1 MWHFSKG
8 YVIIQMEGISS
19 AKLLKRMG
27 EAGIR
32 VRSATRVG
40 PNTLRLTIP
49 SRRFFELHK
58 LSRGLRV
65 RVHILKRGG
74 FRFVLKKLYR
84 RPVLWAGGTAVLIA
98 LTVLSGRIWVIRI
111 EGAKRIDPAEIT
123 QKLGECGIRPGA
135 ALNGPILI
143 TAAED
148 LTAQIRDAAK
158 IALDREGVL
167 LRVSVNEAL
176 TETPKKTDAV
186 PADVIADKDG
196 VVLSILVMR
205 GQARVKVGDRVRAGD
220 VLISG
225 TVHYK
230 DEAYETSA
238 DGVVTAAVEYRAE
251 CGVPER
257 ITEARETEETETVRV
272 LRLAGWEID
281 RTQPSF
287 EHYRI
292 TDTRTV
298 SVSPFAPVYI
308 DLMTAREIGFFER
321 TLSDEEAYEI
331 ALSRARETAYA
342 LVPRDAA
349 IINTYGTIRVNN
361 GERFAAAIVTAE
373 ETIGRT
379 EENPHDG

>member
-1 MWHFSKG
+1 MWLFSKG
-8 YVIIQMEGISS
+8 YVIIRIEGLSS
-19 AKLLKRMG
+19 AKLLKRMT

-32 VRSATRVG
+32 VRSAARIG

-49 SRRFFELHK
+49 SQRFAELHG
-58 LSRGLRV
+58 LCRGLRV

-74 FRFVLKKLYR
+74 LRFALKKLYR
-84 RPVLWAGGTAVLIA
+84 RPVLWAGSAAVLIA
-98 LTVLSGRIWVIRI
+98 LTVLSSRIWVIRI

-135 ALNGPILI
+135 ALGGPILI

-148 LTAQIRDAAK
+148 LEAQIRDAAK
-158 IALDREGVL
+158 ISLEREGIIL
-167 LRVSVNEAL
+167 KVSVTEAL
-176 TETPKKTDAV
+176 QETPKKTDAV
-186 PADVIADKDG
+186 PADVIAEKDG

-225 TVHYK
+225 TVYYK
-230 DEAYETSA
+230 DESYETSA
-238 DGVVTAAVEYRAE
+238 DGVVKAAVEYRAE
-251 CGVPER
+251 CSVPDR
-257 ITEARETEETETVRV
+257 ITEAKETEETETVRV
-272 LRLAGWEID
+272 LRFAGWEIN

-287 EHYRI
+287 GHYRI
-292 TDTRTV
+292 TDMRTV
-298 SVSPFAPVYI
+298 SVSPLAPVYI
-308 DLMTAREIGFFER
+308 DLLTAREIGFFER
-321 TLSDEEAYEI
+321 TLSEEEAFEI

-349 IINTYGTIRVNN
+349 IINTYGTIRMKN
-361 GERFAAAIVTAE
+361 GERLAEAIVTAE